1 MSCGRIT
8 VWPGKGLSHRSCEDH
23 TIPAAWPWSLKLML
37 PLPFVLEPLLL
48 LCQVHKELS
57 RVPEFC
63 NTGSTF
69 QILGEYIR
77 LGEP

>member
-1 MSCGRIT
+1 
-8 VWPGKGLSHRSCEDH
+8 
-23 TIPAAWPWSLKLML
+23 ML